1 MNMKMKRLRK
11 PAPGLRN
18 NIRRRP
24 VNVLAS
30 VMTTISLYLGT
41 ASIFASIGSEFE
53 KAALFI
59 LIAIIFDS
67 LDGTVARLTK
77 SVSEFGKELDSLCD
91 LVSFGVAPAV
101 LVFVAYLP
109 EGFHLPISPRAES
122 IVGKT
127 GSYMAIIYVI
137 CTALRLARFNT
148 YESTRRDSFTGLPSP
163 AAGGTLAA
171 FVLFLQY
178 FEPQLEQHKL
188 GPLAYYALGPTAV
201 FLALL
206 MVSTVR
212 YPKDRL
218 KSFVVAPR
226 PAFTTLAI
234 CAFAIAVIHYAL
246 TTSVAIVLFP
256 LCMTYVLFGLG
267 DTIYQRLTA
276 PAEQPRRAL
285 AGPRG
290 AQEAAP
296 PPSSTNHGERL

>member
-1 MNMKMKRLRK
+1 MKIKRTKVKK
-11 PAPGLRN
+11 PSRFLS
-18 NIRRRP
+18 IRRRP

-53 KAALFI
+53 KAAIFI
-59 LIAIIFDS
+59 LIAILFDA
-67 LDGTVARLTK
+67 LDGTVARITK

-91 LVSFGVAPAV
+91 MVSFGVAPAV

-109 EGFHLPISPRAES
+109 EGFHLPISARAES

-148 YESTRRDSFTGLPSP
+148 YEATRRDSFTGLPSP

-178 FEPQLEQHKL
+178 FEPQLENHRL

-218 KSFVVAPR
+218 KAFVVAPR
-226 PAFTTLAI
+226 PAFITLAI
-234 CAFAIAVIHYAL
+234 CAFLIAVVHYAL

-256 LCMTYVLFGLG
+256 LTMAYVLFGVG
-267 DTIYQRLTA
+267 DTLYQWYA
-276 PAEQPRRAL
+276 PAAVDPRRIVSGGRA
-285 AGPRG
+285 
-290 AQEAAP
+290 AQDSPSPPGSAPTNQGEA
-296 PPSSTNHGERL
+296 R